1 MAVSYG
7 FNRKRPRTE
16 VTLDST
22 ALGSAN
28 VRSEKPLILIG
39 SATGGEPNKVE
50 VVTNLSQARNI
61 FRGGELVDAIEMA
74 WNPSVNL
81 GGAGKIYAV
90 RADEA
95 TQAKLVKDGYTFT
108 SKLYGSDANGIQIS
122 LEDNV
127 ITKSKRFNVYFTRER
142 YEQTY
147 DNIGNIFAVQYT
159 GSLVYASIEIK
170 VDSVT
175 KEAKT
180 LELKAGADK
189 DTAAVVRTYE
199 LGEGFYQDVNVLVN
213 DINNLPDFK
222 AVMNSLGGYKNVSTN
237 YLDAL
242 AATPLA
248 KEKDVTVTAVSA
260 DLALTLANDR
270 YVSLE
275 IDLTK
280 PAPATIPVTSLA
292 GAETKA
298 PPASWAKLFASVAD
312 SGGYYVVPLTANEVI
327 HAELGHFLRSESSA
341 GNQLRGFVGGGI
353 EESFDALRAR
363 QAAIRNP
370 RVALV
375 GDSVTRRMADGRVYK
390 APAYMYAAQV
400 AGLAS
405 GLQIGVP
412 MTYKKMN
419 IDALNLKFSD
429 DQLDQLDS
437 TGVIMTFYRRNRDES
452 TFRIASDPTT
462 YNNVEDIVQNRMSLG
477 ETSDFLTTDLRTVL
491 DEEFIG
497 TRIKNTS
504 ASIIKNRVESFL
516 DVQKGVDG
524 LIVDYNPEDIQ
535 VVIDGNTA
543 IINIVVQPSRGL
555 DYINV
560 FLSYKDNKMS
570 A

>member
-170 VDSVT
+170 VDSAT

>member
-170 VDSVT
+170 VDSAT

-248 KEKDVTVTAVSA
+248 KDKDVTVTAVSA

>member
-90 RADEA
+90 RSDEA

-108 SKLYGSDANGIQIS
+108 SKLYGADANGIQIS

-159 GSLVYASIEIK
+159 GSLAYASIEIK
-170 VDSVT
+170 VDSAT

-222 AVMNSLGGYKNVSTN
+222 AVINSLGGYKNVSTN

-242 AATPLA
+242 VVTPLA
-248 KEKDVTVTAVSA
+248 KDKDVTVTAVSA

>member
-170 VDSVT
+170 VDSAT

-270 YVSLE
+270 YVSLD